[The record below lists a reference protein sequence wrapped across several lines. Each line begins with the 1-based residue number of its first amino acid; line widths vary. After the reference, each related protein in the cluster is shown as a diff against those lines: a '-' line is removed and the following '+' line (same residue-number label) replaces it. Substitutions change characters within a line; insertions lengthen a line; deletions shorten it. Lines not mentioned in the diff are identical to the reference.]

1 MVSIS
6 EDGLVRILGSQDNF
20 EEQIGRGEDHP
31 EKRGPLREVRT
42 IGGYAYACGMDR
54 QVYRRAAA
62 QSWVCIDQDMRRA
75 EAAMDV
81 FGFES
86 IHGFGE
92 SDIYAVGWHGEVW
105 HFDGGRWRRIEA
117 PTNLILT
124 RVFCAED
131 GEVYICGQRGIL
143 LKGRGARWEVIEQQ
157 ETQEDLWD
165 LQWFNG
171 KLYLSTT
178 RMLYTLEGD
187 RLERVETG
195 DEIAGSCY
203 HLDAADGILWSIGAK
218 DILQFD
224 GEEWTRIQ

>member
-1 MVSIS
+1 
-6 EDGLVRILGSQDNF
+6 
-20 EEQIGRGEDHP
+20 
-31 EKRGPLREVRT
+31 
-42 IGGYAYACGMDR
+42 
-54 QVYRRAAA
+54 
-62 QSWVCIDQDMRRA
+62 
-75 EAAMDV
+75 
-81 FGFES
+81 
-86 IHGFGE
+86 
-92 SDIYAVGWHGEVW
+92 
-105 HFDGGRWRRIEA
+105 
-117 PTNLILT
+117 
-124 RVFCAED
+124 VFCAWD

-224 GEEWTRIQ
+224 GQEWTRIQ